1 MAAWKVVGNWLENFG
16 WVEALI
22 QGNVF
27 SAGVA
32 DSLIKVSHVART
44 KQAHQITASTLAL
57 LLDEAYEIY
66 RRKNSKVCASKETW
80 TNRRKREI
88 PQFQYWLVAFHLE
101 VLVLSFV
108 RSLRSANFQ
117 LYLECI
123 TKLTPWFF
131 SLDHPN
137 YARWMSVH
145 ARDMA
150 ALKMA
155 HPQVAAAFE
164 DGHFTVQKSKHA
176 FSAVA
181 IDQAHEQNNEIV
193 KGDGGAVGL
202 FQNEDSLTKWMVSGP
217 EIARILAE
225 FDAASCTVNRQE
237 DMRHHDQSKGIQK
250 DFVEKVESLTATIT
264 DMGNPFL
271 EDSNDLLRLD
281 NRDILGEDAV
291 TSVRKAGEL
300 GQSQYDDFVAERLE
314 EQRKPLLSPVT
325 TNKLQLFRLTSSR
338 GRSNARLKVASLQS
352 DCSLFSRLF
361 IACQTRDGNLDTF
374 FQSCPP
380 SLYQHGK
387 LRSIKKADL
396 LECLDK
402 CGESRVDAPPTDV
415 VILDGAVI
423 VNMIRPANAQT
434 FGEYALNAFLPYIKR
449 QLESASRVDL
459 VWDDYRKES
468 LKGHTRE
475 KRGKGSRRRV
485 GSNVALPGNWQQF
498 LRNDENKGKLLGFL
512 AKHATQIET
521 TKHVIT
527 TYGQDVISV
536 LPRDSSF
543 LAPCNHEE
551 ADSRMILHA
560 GDAAKCGFQRVTIRT
575 VDTDV
580 VVLAVSCV
588 RLFSIAELWL
598 AFGTGKHFRFIPAH
612 EIAHSLGPQ
621 RSQALSMFHSFTG
634 CDTVSGFAT
643 AGKKKAWE
651 TWKAFDDVTQALI
664 ALSESPAEIPDGVM
678 TTLERFTILLYDRTS
693 QLQSLN
699 EARKH
704 LFTTKSRTMESI
716 PPTKAALIEHS
727 KRAVLQGGHCWGQ
740 LQTAVQNLPCPTNW
754 GWNRAD
760 DLFIPFWTR
769 LPEASESCRE
779 LLRCGCKKGYRGHC
793 KCAKAAL
800 KCTALC
806 QCGGDCDSQVR
817 ISRA

>member
-1 MAAWKVVGNWLENFG
+1 MLKPVFALAKSIQWQWPEKYGEQQFVIVLGGLHIEMAAWKVVGNWLENSG

-498 LRNDENKGKLLGFL
+498 LRNDENKGELLGFL

-527 TYGQDVISV
+527 TYGQDIISV

-643 AGKKKAWE
+643 VGKKKAWE

-727 KRAVLQGGHCWGQ
+727 KRAVLQ
-740 LQTAVQNLPCPTNW
+740 
-754 GWNRAD
+754 
-760 DLFIPFWTR
+760 
-769 LPEASESCRE
+769 
-779 LLRCGCKKGYRGHC
+779 
-793 KCAKAAL
+793 
-800 KCTALC
+800 
-806 QCGGDCDSQVR
+806 
-817 ISRA
+817 